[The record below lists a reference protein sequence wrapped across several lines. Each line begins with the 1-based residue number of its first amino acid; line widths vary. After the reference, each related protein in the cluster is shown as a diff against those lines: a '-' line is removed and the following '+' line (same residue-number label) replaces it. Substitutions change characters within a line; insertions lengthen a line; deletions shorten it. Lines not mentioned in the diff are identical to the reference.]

1 MHWVQYLVLA
11 TNLLKAVYDLA
22 AEKARAIKKGEES
35 SKESPEDGMTRTTTS
50 TQDGYLFAIIVMI
63 CFISEKK
70 HGLQLDL
77 SRQIFE
83 KLFQRLIIKCTLHS
97 IFVK

>member
-1 MHWVQYLVLA
+1 MVIVLWSRGIANGFKGVQYLVLA

-63 CFISEKK
+63 CFISEKNM
-70 HGLQLDL
+70 GY
-77 SRQIFE
+77 S
-83 KLFQRLIIKCTLHS
+83 
-97 IFVK
+97 